1 MARASLCMRA
11 ACFALTVETVMKKYR
26 SKVSSNG
33 SLGVHHCDIPV
44 LKRPPLSSS
53 SAKSELLL
61 LIQTAITCTGKIMT
75 SIQDDMRESESTPE
89 DCVTNS
95 IKRG

>member
-1 MARASLCMRA
+1 MQ
-11 ACFALTVETVMKKYR
+11 KYR
-26 SKVSSNG
+26 SKVSSHD

-44 LKRPPLSSS
+44 LKRPSLSSS

-61 LIQTAITCTGKIMT
+61 LTQTAITCTGKIMT
-75 SIQDDMRESESTPE
+75 SKQNDMRESESTAANP
-89 DCVTNS
+89 

>member
-1 MARASLCMRA
+1 
-11 ACFALTVETVMKKYR
+11 MKKYR
-26 SKVSSNG
+26 SKVSSHD
-33 SLGVHHCDIPV
+33 SPRVHHCDIPV

-75 SIQDDMRESESTPE
+75 SLQNDMRESEITAE